1 MLNFADKITPNP
13 MDSKLQSE
21 FLHLFNTMG
30 IEEGLLDYAI
40 ADRHIKMLKD
50 SPYLK
55 TTAITLYDNCRRCH
69 IYESDYHRH
78 LFKDEDGYIRTTWTL
93 WLKMPYPYSGIFS
106 ASKFISPTANLS
118 DNTGSESTAYTNVL
132 RKRCRS

>member
-40 ADRHIKMLKD
+40 ADRHI
-50 SPYLK
+50 
-55 TTAITLYDNCRRCH
+55 
-69 IYESDYHRH
+69 
-78 LFKDEDGYIRTTWTL
+78 
-93 WLKMPYPYSGIFS
+93 
-106 ASKFISPTANLS
+106 
-118 DNTGSESTAYTNVL
+118 
-132 RKRCRS
+132 